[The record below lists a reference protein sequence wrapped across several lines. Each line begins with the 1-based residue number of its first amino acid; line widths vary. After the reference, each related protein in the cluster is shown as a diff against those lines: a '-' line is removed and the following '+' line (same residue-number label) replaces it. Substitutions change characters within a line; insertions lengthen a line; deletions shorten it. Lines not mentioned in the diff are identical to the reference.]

1 MLNLFGKSFFIHS
14 VARESVLILIFDAHS
29 FLPAHCVGFVLG
41 FWFCWNRPTKFFFF
55 SVLVVTDGDSEIV
68 SFFGRASFVLLY
80 HSLFSISASNI
91 TMQCTDVEQASFF
104 SLCDVLLRLSVFS
117 SLHFE
122 SGLP

>member
-1 MLNLFGKSFFIHS
+1 MPSLFGNSFFIHS
-14 VARESVLILIFDAHS
+14 VARESVLFLIFDAHS
-29 FLPAHCVGFVLG
+29 FLPDHCVGLFLDFGSAGIV
-41 FWFCWNRPTKFFFF
+41 RRRFF
-55 SVLVVTDGDSEIV
+55 SVLVVNDGDSEIV

-91 TMQCTDVEQASFF
+91 TLQCTDVEQASFF